1 MAKVRK
7 VSRVGVKSFLARGGD
22 ALLFGPFNLHNFL
35 ADSFHPG
42 LDRRDTRLDCLDS
55 VLPGLV
61 RRLALLQ
68 LLYLLLEPPDRPFRR
83 VFGGACP
90 LRQGSVKR
98 ALPADERRLG
108 VLGEDWL
115 ESAPVIGGHAGVVEH
130 FIDLGQKSRN
140 LRRGNV
146 DLKMGGVMVA
156 GGLAGSTLGAW
167 LFRALREQGQIEL
180 VISICAG
187 EPGAQYLMAWI
198 SNNGVG
204 TATDEIAGLA
214 YLRDAASGGYA
225 QAKFQLAELMLDGLG
240 VPRDE
245 TGAAQMFGEA
255 AESGH
260 AASQNA
266 LALLYVTGRGGV
278 AQDLVESA
286 EWAIKSGRQGN
297 ADAQLFISGLYRDG
311 LGLDQ
316 DDAQAFNWAV
326 LAANQNFG
334 PAQLRLASYYADGLG
349 VEADIHEAYFWW
361 ALGTLNAYG
370 EYSPLIESL
379 REDLIPIIP
388 AAQRADLDRQAF
400 NWLGIFEGAIDPDV
414 DPLE

>member
-1 MAKVRK
+1 MRRTSSAF
-7 VSRVGVKSFLARGGD
+7 FLAAAFLFGAPAQAGFQEGFDAFRDSDYSAAMAELLPAAERGD
-22 ALLFGPFNLHNFL
+22 AGAAILVGILYANGY
-35 ADSFHPG
+35 G
-42 LDRRDTRLDCLDS
+42 LD
-55 VLPGLV
+55 G
-61 RRLALLQ
+61 
-68 LLYLLLEPPDRPFRR
+68 PDFDQSKHWFETAA
-83 VFGGACP
+83 V
-90 LRQGSVKR
+90 
-98 ALPADERRLG
+98 
-108 VLGEDWL
+108 
-115 ESAPVIGGHAGVVEH
+115 AGPTP
-130 FIDLGQKSRN
+130 
-140 LRRGNV
+140 
-146 DLKMGGVMVA
+146 VMVVKGA
-156 GGLAGSTLGAW
+156 LMGMRRKADQEFAAALAHFGAD
-167 LFRALREQGQIEL
+167 AA
-180 VISICAG
+180 AG